1 MVKVQKDTNIP
12 DSMLSEGLQKLVNFF
27 FDKKMMETSMV
38 SINVDVK
45 KMPLGE
51 LSKETVL

>member
-38 SINVDVK
+38 SVNVDVK